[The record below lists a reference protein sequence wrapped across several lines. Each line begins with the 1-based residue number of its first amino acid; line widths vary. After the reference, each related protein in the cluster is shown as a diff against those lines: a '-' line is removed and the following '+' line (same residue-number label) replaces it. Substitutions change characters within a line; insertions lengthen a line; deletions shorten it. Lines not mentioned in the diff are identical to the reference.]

1 MSRPMWFVGLVK
13 KSFPYRFATA
23 RLTRVPLLGG
33 LIERALFK
41 GDDLMVLPLDKVVP
55 IDENVEESAQV
66 ILPCQIV
73 EHFIEKAGFLWIM
86 DNCIC
91 RDSLSCENY
100 PVDLG
105 CLFLGE
111 AARGINPKLGRSVTR
126 EEALRHVRRCREEGL
141 FHLIGRNKIDS
152 VWLNVGPGE
161 KLLTICN
168 CCPCCC
174 VWTIIPD
181 IADRIS
187 DCLTRMPGLRIAVT
201 DRCTGCGTCTETCF
215 AGAIHLENG
224 RAVIDDSCKGC
235 GHCAAAC
242 PEGAVEVRIED
253 DSFLEKSIERLS
265 SKVDVT

>member
-1 MSRPMWFVGLVK
+1 LSRPMWFVSLIK
-13 KSFPYRFATA
+13 KSFPYRSATA
-23 RLTRVPLLGG
+23 RLTRVPVLGG
-33 LIERALFK
+33 FIERALFK

-55 IDENVEESAQV
+55 IEENVEESVQI

-73 EHFIEKAGFLWIM
+73 EHFIAEAGFLWIM
-86 DNCIC
+86 DKCIC

-105 CLFLGE
+105 CLFLGD

-126 EEALRHVRRCREEGL
+126 EEALLHVRRCREAGL

-187 DCLTRMPGLRIAVT
+187 DCLTRMPGLKITVT
-201 DRCTGCGTCTETCF
+201 DRCTGCGICTETCI
-215 AGAIHLENG
+215 AGAIRLEND

-235 GHCAAAC
+235 GHCVAAC

-253 DSFLEKSIERLS
+253 GSFLEKSIERLS